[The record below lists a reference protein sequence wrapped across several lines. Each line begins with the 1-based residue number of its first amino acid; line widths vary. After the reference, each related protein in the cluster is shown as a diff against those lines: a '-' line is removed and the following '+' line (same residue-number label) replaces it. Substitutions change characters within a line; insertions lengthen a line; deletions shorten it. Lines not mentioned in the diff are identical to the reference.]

1 MAEKKAEKKVLGMT
15 EGLMAISFFIIAIV
29 LGLLAQ

>member
-1 MAEKKAEKKVLGMT
+1 MAEKKGEKKVIGMT
-15 EGLMAISFFIIAIV
+15 EGLMALASFVIAVV

>member
-1 MAEKKAEKKVLGMT
+1 MAEKKAEKKVIGMT
-15 EGLMAISFFIIAIV
+15 EGLMALAFFALAVV